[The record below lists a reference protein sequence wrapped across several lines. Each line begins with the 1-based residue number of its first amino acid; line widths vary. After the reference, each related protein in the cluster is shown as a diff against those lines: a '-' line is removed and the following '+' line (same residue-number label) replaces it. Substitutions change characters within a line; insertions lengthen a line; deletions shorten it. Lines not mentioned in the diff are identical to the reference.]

1 MDDKLIGVVAETPQ
15 LANNGLKI
23 IFMRFY
29 VTFLQSVVG
38 MQSCQQAT
46 VTAIS
51 ALLFL
56 LTVYSF
62 YGYVHTILE
71 QNKLN

>member
-29 VTFLQSVVG
+29 VTFL
-38 MQSCQQAT
+38 
-46 VTAIS
+46 
-51 ALLFL
+51 
-56 LTVYSF
+56 
-62 YGYVHTILE
+62 
-71 QNKLN
+71 